1 MEPSQTEITDA
12 IATALRMEA
21 GRQVD
26 TNNGLLDFDFLAMA
40 AIRVYDLYQRRAI
53 RAMGYNAMVKHMS
66 ELWAEHHAGEAERD
80 KQRDARA
87 GL

>member
-1 MEPSQTEITDA
+1 MEPSQTEITNA
-12 IATALRMEA
+12 IAFALRMEVS
-21 GRQVD
+21 RQCD
-26 TNNGLLDFDFLAMA
+26 ANGLLDFDFLAMA

-80 KQRDARA
+80 KRRDDRP
-87 GL
+87 